1 MILRLKKHEMTASL
15 IEPEDVNINH
25 YFGPRKPPML
35 CVLEVNLSDIFIHM
49 QQVSHARVQ
58 IKDFQFFKDIVT
70 ETECSEYNG
79 YCWAINHK
87 QDHSMREK
95 NSIAY
100 LPLIQVVVIIII
112 IIIIIIISQ
121 ILGPKKVKVSVPLY
135 TSLTL
140 FLLNSVFFL
149 QS

>member
-1 MILRLKKHEMTASL
+1 MSSQNNKLICHSLATILTKNRESPSQIMILRLKKHEMTASL

-35 CVLEVNLSDIFIHM
+35 CVLEVNLSDIFIYM

-79 YCWAINHK
+79 YC
-87 QDHSMREK
+87 
-95 NSIAY
+95 
-100 LPLIQVVVIIII
+100 
-112 IIIIIIISQ
+112 
-121 ILGPKKVKVSVPLY
+121 
-135 TSLTL
+135 
-140 FLLNSVFFL
+140 
-149 QS
+149 